1 MNLCVGFA
9 HWKHSL
15 QGGEWKKKNFLSLT
29 IFIVLFSSTLSHGWT
44 QRRFRLEILH
54 LYSTLTC
61 TRDDSAS
68 TWRIFYIPHR
78 KRWLGQK
85 LDAAKKWEQL
95 WILTRWNFNLWIF
108 PPFPSESKD
117 KPRDVTS
124 LDLDKW
130 KTICAFSAVQFLE
143 EVSYVVYTSSYLH
156 SFLLFLFISFLLL
169 FSVYFCLILFYYY

>member
-9 HWKHSL
+9 RWKHSL
-15 QGGEWKKKNFLSLT
+15 QGGRAKKNFLSLV
-29 IFIVLFSSTLSHGWT
+29 IFIVLFSSVLSYGWT

-61 TRDDSAS
+61 TRDNFASA
-68 TWRIFYIPHR
+68 WRIFYIPRR

-85 LDAAKKWEQL
+85 PDAAKKCEQP
-95 WILTRWNFNLWIF
+95 WILIQWNFNLWIF
-108 PPFPSESKD
+108 PSFPSESKD

-130 KTICAFSAVQFLE
+130 KTICAFSAVQFLGK
-143 EVSYVVYTSSYLH
+143 VLYVV
-156 SFLLFLFISFLLL
+156 
-169 FSVYFCLILFYYY
+169 